1 MTIYERIIKKIYEE
15 DRGLEVI
22 EMLYSNPARVV
33 PILLRRL
40 TQKDEEWRKAQHEC
54 NKTWR
59 EMDARNFYRSLDY
72 QGHSFKTNDR
82 KTMGGKALVA
92 EIETLHDEASSSHD
106 KENQKYPLRFSFE
119 DAGVFKDVT
128 RVIFSYIEKQNGFNS
143 NDRSK
148 IRIFMRIFIP
158 LFFHV
163 EDTVPEGM
171 DIESDNGEDEDEDA
185 QSINTEES
193 DADSPRDRSRSP
205 IRNTKKRSGRS
216 RTDDTD
222 VSVQLLRDVL
232 TKNRKNTPAD
242 DNDTPSHRDHENTS
256 SSDQTIKR
264 EDTSA
269 DESESVTNGE
279 TMTRSPQELEH
290 PNGHGTQ
297 GGDRLFAAATAPGS
311 EGRTIYTFFCNT
323 AFYCFFR
330 LYQMMYERLAKLK
343 RLDEEMRNNPD
354 KGKKMNS
361 IALELGLYSNRFDDV
376 DTSNGYYNAL
386 LDLIDRL
393 FDGDIDQTMFEEK
406 ARYLFATEVYVLFTI
421 DKLVHSII
429 KQMQVVTMEEKCVE
443 LVELLRSDQNR
454 DTTSSQSIASYRQRA
469 ERIVDDDENLYR
481 INFNTETHRMTIQLL
496 DRQEDDVPEQEE
508 GNHMDWTNETQ
519 AVVTESKEE

>member
-1 MTIYERIIKKIYEE
+1 
-15 DRGLEVI
+15 
-22 EMLYSNPARVV
+22 
-33 PILLRRL
+33 
-40 TQKDEEWRKAQHEC
+40 
-54 NKTWR
+54 
-59 EMDARNFYRSLDY
+59 MDARNFYRSLDY

-330 LYQMMYERLAKLK
+330 LYQVKYIQDMLCIC
-343 RLDEEMRNNPD
+343 
-354 KGKKMNS
+354 
-361 IALELGLYSNRFDDV
+361 IANLGN
-376 DTSNGYYNAL
+376 
-386 LDLIDRL
+386 
-393 FDGDIDQTMFEEK
+393 
-406 ARYLFATEVYVLFTI
+406 
-421 DKLVHSII
+421 
-429 KQMQVVTMEEKCVE
+429 
-443 LVELLRSDQNR
+443 LR
-454 DTTSSQSIASYRQRA
+454 
-469 ERIVDDDENLYR
+469 
-481 INFNTETHRMTIQLL
+481 
-496 DRQEDDVPEQEE
+496 
-508 GNHMDWTNETQ
+508 
-519 AVVTESKEE
+519 